1 MTGRTDCTM
10 KETYKTLVKNY
21 NYKDNEYIIIK
32 GVHDGILRA
41 INYDY
46 LDAEGKLT
54 QPLNGIEMFC
64 SRDANTVED
73 IIKRINDKIDF
84 DEYIKKYNINTD
96 DTAALARAYKRFY
109 ERNEKEKP
117 FSMQGEERTL

>member
-1 MTGRTDCTM
+1 M
-10 KETYKTLVKNY
+10 KETYKTLVKSY
-21 NYKDNEYIIIK
+21 NYKGSEYAIVK
-32 GVHDGILRA
+32 GIHDGILRA
-41 INYDY
+41 INYNY

-64 SRDANTVED
+64 SREANTVGD

-96 DTAALARAYKRFY
+96 DIAVLARTYKKFY
-109 ERNEKEKP
+109 ESRKSNETATISEGK
-117 FSMQGEERTL
+117 TL